1 MPKKAISK
9 IEWAYYC
16 MTMEHRLVVGLICSE
31 SVLGVQGRKI
41 AAEFQCLLA
50 MWSVGS

>member
-16 MTMEHRLVVGLICSE
+16 MTVELWLVVGLICSE
-31 SVLGVQGRKI
+31 SVLGVQGKKI
-41 AAEFQCLLA
+41 TAEFQCLLA